1 LHHRSDHGPTDK
13 TNPEIQ
19 TGKELQK
26 IQSDAPVNKKRQRKE
41 LVLASIGTGAPNQQQ
56 QKWKFHKIT

>member
-41 LVLASIGTGAPNQQQ
+41 LVLASIGHRRTKSTAAEVEVS
-56 QKWKFHKIT
+56 

>member
-1 LHHRSDHGPTDK
+1 LHHRSDHGPTNK

-26 IQSDAPVNKKRQRKE
+26 IQSNAPVNKKKRQRKE
-41 LVLASIGTGAPNQQQ
+41 LVLASIGHRRAKSTAAEVEVS
-56 QKWKFHKIT
+56 

>member
-26 IQSDAPVNKKRQRKE
+26 IQSNAPVNKNRQCKE
-41 LVLASIGTGAPNQQQ
+41 LVLASIGHRRAKSTAAEVEVS
-56 QKWKFHKIT
+56 

>member
-26 IQSDAPVNKKRQRKE
+26 IQSNAPVNKKTTAQRASAGLDWAQARQINSSRSGSFIK
-41 LVLASIGTGAPNQQQ
+41 
-56 QKWKFHKIT
+56 

>member
-26 IQSDAPVNKKRQRKE
+26 IQSNAPVNKKRRRKE
-41 LVLASIGTGAPNQQQ
+41 LVLASIVHRRAKSTAAEVEVS
-56 QKWKFHKIT
+56 